1 MGTIKSFL
9 YLCTALLKVFFD
21 LKMTVRF
28 FLRSDKKTTPVTIWA
43 RVRTT
48 DDDIRI
54 PTEESIIATQWDK
67 KAGMPKAVNKKA
79 DPELYEK
86 MGKLSARLNDLRE
99 RLIIHIDQ
107 LDEKKKEISAKRHS
121 DFIALEFVTEDV
133 IPTAI
138 LPYLDWL
145 LKQMK
150 SGSFKHGS
158 ERYDADTIKAWNNF
172 RNVYERFE
180 KEYEEKTG
188 KVLLWE
194 TLDKITMD
202 AFVKYLEEYGYLIKT
217 VNKYIITFKA
227 LIQYA
232 YNHNLHDNT
241 KCLRGIQ
248 KIKEIEGCATTKT
261 YLNADEVQALF
272 EMALEPG
279 SLNDQV
285 RDVFLIGV
293 YTCQRVSDYANLKP
307 SNFSTTAKGTKV
319 IRIVQEKTGNSTVVP
334 ILNDNLQSLVE
345 KYDYRIP
352 HISDVIINRYI
363 KKILKKLSETVPS
376 LQESFRTILTLKEKK
391 AVEAKTMAVETD
403 EEGNVIKHKYELVST
418 HSARRSGITNLYKSK
433 LFTTRQLM
441 SISGHKTESSFYLYI
456 AESADELA
464 DEIAEILDKAKKK
477 ESSNEELF

>member
-1 MGTIKSFL
+1 
-9 YLCTALLKVFFD
+9 
-21 LKMTVRF
+21 MTVRF
-28 FLRSDKKTTPVTIWA
+28 FLRSEKKTTQVTIWA

-54 PTEESIIATQWDK
+54 PTEETIIASQWDK
-67 KAGMPKAVNKKA
+67 KAGMPKTVNKKV

-86 MGKLSARLNDLRE
+86 MRKLSARLNDLRE

-107 LDEKKKEISAKRHS
+107 LNTKKKKITARGLS
-121 DFIALEFVTEDV
+121 DFIALETVTEDA
-133 IPTAI
+133 IPTAM
-138 LPYLDWL
+138 LPYLNWL
-145 LKQMK
+145 IEQMK
-150 SGSFKHGS
+150 AGSFKHGS
-158 ERYDADTIKAWNNF
+158 ERYDYDTIKVWITF

-194 TLDKITMD
+194 TLDKVTVD
-202 AFVKYLEEYGYLIKT
+202 AFVKFMEDYGYLTKT
-217 VNKYIITFKA
+217 INKYIICFKA
-227 LIQYA
+227 LVQYA
-232 YNHNLHDNT
+232 YNHNLHDNL
-241 KCLRGIQ
+241 KCLKGIQ

-261 YLNADEVQALF
+261 YLNAEEVQALY
-272 EMALEPG
+272 EMVLEPG
-279 SLNDQV
+279 GLNDQV

-334 ILNDNLQSLVE
+334 ILNDNLQTLVE
-345 KYDYRIP
+345 KYDYHIP
-352 HISDVIINRYI
+352 HITDVIINRYI
-363 KKILKKLSETVPS
+363 KRILKQLSEAVPS
-376 LQESFRTILTLKEKK
+376 LRDSFRTILTLRERK
-391 AVEAKTMAVETD
+391 AVEAKKMAIEVD
-403 EEGNVIKHKYELVST
+403 EEGNTIKRKYDLIST

>member
-1 MGTIKSFL
+1 
-9 YLCTALLKVFFD
+9 
-21 LKMTVRF
+21 MTVRF

-54 PTEESIIATQWDK
+54 PTEESIIVSQWDK
-67 KAGMPKAVNKKA
+67 KSGMPKAINKKA
-79 DPELYEK
+79 EPELYEK
-86 MGKLSARLNDLRE
+86 LGKLSARLNDLRE

-107 LDEKKKEISAKRHS
+107 LSQKQKEITARGLS
-121 DFIALEFVTEDV
+121 DFIAQETVTEDA

-138 LPYLDWL
+138 LPYLNWL
-145 LKQMK
+145 IDQMK
-150 SGSFKHGS
+150 TGSFKHGS
-158 ERYDADTIKAWNNF
+158 ERYDYDTIKVWITF

-180 KEYEEKTG
+180 KEYEKKTG

-194 TLDKITMD
+194 TLDKVTLD
-202 AFVKYLEEYGYLIKT
+202 AFVKFMEDYGYLTKT
-217 VNKYIITFKA
+217 INKYIITFKA

-232 YNHNLHDNT
+232 YNHNLHDNL

-261 YLNADEVQALF
+261 YLNAEEVQALY
-272 EMALEPG
+272 EMVLEPG

-334 ILNDNLQSLVE
+334 ILNDNLQILAK
-345 KYDYRIP
+345 KYNYRIP

-363 KKILKKLSETVPS
+363 KRILKQLSGSVPS

-391 AVEAKTMAVETD
+391 AVEAKTMSVETD
-403 EEGNVIKHKYELVST
+403 DEGNVIKRKYDLIST

-464 DEIAEILDKAKKK
+464 DEIADILDKAMKKN
-477 ESSNEELF
+477 SSNEELF